1 MSTVVISFD
10 GERSGTAPLTWGQVN
25 MVRASAHNPPG
36 HFNLSRVLTPPRRA
50 ALDPAGAAA
59 VIERLLRRHESLR
72 TLFHAGPPERQQ
84 VLGAGRLAVEQVPAD
99 GDPDLAAERLRA
111 RLVRPA
117 FDDGAELPLRAGLV
131 TEDGLVR
138 RVVLVISHLA
148 ADGTAVDVLDREF
161 RLLALRGRVGTEPG
175 PQPLD
180 LAARE
185 QAEGRRLTEA
195 AVAHWESVFRRMP
208 PTMFD
213 REGPPHDPL
222 VRRLLLTSPAL
233 PPATRLLAASYRV
246 STSTVLLAATAAAVG
261 RWTGHDLVTIAT
273 LVGNRFQ
280 AGHERMV
287 TSLAQQGLFAL
298 EMTGDQ
304 FPDLIPRAW
313 QAAMRTYRH
322 AYYDPD
328 AMRLALDQVGVDR
341 GTMLD
346 PFCCFNDLRV
356 EPDAARAETQ
366 DAAALRAA
374 AAGAVGETTLTPAGA
389 LPRMH
394 CRFCLQIGDAPG
406 ALTMRLTADT
416 RYLPPD
422 EMERFLRETERM
434 VLEAAGCAAPAGQ
447 PAAAD

>member
-1 MSTVVISFD
+1 MSTVVASFD

-25 MVRASAHNPPG
+25 MVRASSHNPPG

-50 ALDPAGAAA
+50 ALTPTGAAA

-84 VLGAGRLAVEQVPAD
+84 VLGAGRLVLEQVPAD
-99 GDPDLAAERLRA
+99 GDADLAAERLRA
-111 RLVRPA
+111 RLARPA

-131 TEDGLVR
+131 TEDGQVR

-148 ADGTAVDVLDREF
+148 ADGTAVDLLDREF
-161 RLLALRGRVGTEPG
+161 RLLALRGEVRTAPG

-185 QAEGRRLTEA
+185 QSEGRRLTEA

-213 REGPPHDPL
+213 REGPPHDPP

-233 PPATRLLAASYRV
+233 PPATRLLAAAYRV
-246 STSTVLLAATAAAVG
+246 STSTVLLAAVATMVG

-273 LVGNRFQ
+273 LVNNRFQ

-287 TSLAQQGLFAL
+287 TTLAQQGLFAL
-298 EMTGDQ
+298 EMTGDG

-313 QAAMRTYRH
+313 RAAMRAYRH

-328 AMRLALDQVGVDR
+328 VVRRVLDQVSVDR
-341 GTMLD
+341 GTTVD

-356 EPDAARAETQ
+356 DSDAVRPDAQ
-366 DAAALRAA
+366 DTAALRAA
-374 AAGAVGETTLTPAGA
+374 AQAAAGDATLTPAGA

-422 EMERFLRETERM
+422 EMDRFLRETERT
-434 VLEAAGCAAPAGQ
+434 VLAAAGCAVPV
-447 PAAAD
+447 